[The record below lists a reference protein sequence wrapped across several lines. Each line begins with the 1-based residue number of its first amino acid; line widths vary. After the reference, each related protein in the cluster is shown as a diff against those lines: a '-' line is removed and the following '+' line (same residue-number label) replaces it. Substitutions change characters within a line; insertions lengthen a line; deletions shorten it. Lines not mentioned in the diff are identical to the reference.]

1 MKKINNKAF
10 ASLCFAGPL
19 IGGLLGSPVH
29 AGELIEP
36 YRNLQAVSANQNG
49 FVSAEGIPLEN
60 PSVMTSCNDNSVVA
74 TSHNLTDDMLN
85 WQEHVTDKTMLLLR
99 ARQDGELCDRK
110 LTLGTM
116 FKASFM
122 AEWAQKPG
130 KFSILSRF
138 PGGSEGTSLSRFV
151 INNAAFSTTVT
162 PTDWLTGYA
171 QFEYTEIEFPNQD
184 PLQLRKAFAVIGDLN
199 RFPVYG
205 FIGRKTIDWGN
216 FETYSPFTHSVG
228 NHFWRADSD
237 GPVAGLGV
245 DWNGFNAVATAIN
258 GGRQLRTAD
267 TPTTGQVNNFAV
279 KASKTFAVGSGTS
292 VTVGGGY
299 LHGTIYNSTLAH
311 HPFNNA
317 LAADKE
323 RTGALNGFVTLNN
336 PHFDFNAEYTTLDG
350 DWLAT
355 GAAVE
360 SLDIQGRYKTS
371 IRNYLTAFTLS
382 YGLGIVGPSGTS
394 FEKLEQYMAGMEVNF
409 TPNISMG
416 LEYVHNNGF
425 LPLIDIQ
432 NVADKDA
439 DSDSI
444 ILGLRMTY

>member
-1 MKKINNKAF
+1 MKKITNKAF
-10 ASLCFAGPL
+10 SSLCFAGPI
-19 IGGLLGSPVH
+19 IGGLLGAPVH

-36 YRNLQAVSANQNG
+36 FKDVLPTPANQNFTQSG
-49 FVSAEGIPLEN
+49 EELSLKDQPA
-60 PSVMTSCNDNSVVA
+60 MTSCNDNERVT
-74 TSHNLTDDMLN
+74 TSHSLTNNMLN
-85 WQEHVTDKTMLLLR
+85 WQEHVTDKSMVLLR
-99 ARQDGELCDRK
+99 ARQSGELCNRK

-138 PGGSEGTSLSRFV
+138 PGGSTGTSLSRFV
-151 INNAAFSTTVT
+151 INNAALSATVT
-162 PTDWLTGYA
+162 PTSWLTAYT
-171 QFEYTEIEFPNQD
+171 QLEYTEIEFPNQN
-184 PLQLRKAFAVIGDLN
+184 PLQMRKAFVVIGDLN

-237 GPVAGLGV
+237 SPVAGLGY
-245 DWNGFNAVATAIN
+245 DANGFNFVATAIN
-258 GGRQLRTAD
+258 GGRHLRTAD
-267 TPTTGQVNNFAV
+267 TPTDGQVNNFAV
-279 KASKTFAVGSGTS
+279 KASKTFSVNADTT

-317 LAADKE
+317 LAATKT
-323 RTGALNGFVTLNN
+323 RTGAVNGYVTVNS
-336 PHFDFNAEYTTLDG
+336 PQFDFNAEYTTLDAK
-350 DWLAT
+350 WLAT

-360 SLDIQGRYKTS
+360 SLDIQGRYKTA
-371 IRNYLTAFTLS
+371 IRNFPTAFTLS
-382 YGLGIVGPSGTS
+382 YGLGIVGPEGTNY
-394 FEKLEQYMAGMEVNF
+394 EQLEQYIAGMEVDV
-409 TPNISMG
+409 TPTISMG
-416 LEYVHNNGF
+416 VEYVHNNGF
-425 LPLIDIQ
+425 LPLIDIK
-432 NVADKDA
+432 NAADKDA
-439 DSDSI
+439 DSDSV